1 METNV
6 NMNLLNRL
14 TNLIT
19 PIHVRQLW
27 PLKDLAAHVGIPE
40 STLRRAALDERLEA
54 HKIGKM
60 WVSTPAAVQRA
71 QDAGR
76 LRRK

>member
-1 METNV
+1 
-6 NMNLLNRL
+6 MNLLQRL

-19 PIHVRQLW
+19 PIHVRHLW
-27 PLKDLAAHVGIPE
+27 ALKDLAAEVGIPE
-40 STLRRAALDERLEA
+40 STLRRAAGERRLEA

-60 WVSTPAAVQRA
+60 WVSTPAAVERA
-71 QDAGR
+71 VEEGK